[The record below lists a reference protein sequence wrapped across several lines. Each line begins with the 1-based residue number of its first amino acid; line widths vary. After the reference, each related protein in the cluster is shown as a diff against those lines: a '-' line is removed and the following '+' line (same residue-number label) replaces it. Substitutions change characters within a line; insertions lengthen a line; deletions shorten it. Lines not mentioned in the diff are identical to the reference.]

1 MSKRKKPGKRA
12 AAPRHTLRRTL
23 SHRRRRLQND
33 GSGGSEKGHKR
44 SPGKGA
50 IKMRMVG
57 ALVLKWSQKVNGM
70 THKRRSR
77 RATFTVRR
85 ALVQLARR
93 WIDLFVQEIFISFNT
108 PSSYHSNAKS
118 PVILFKSRLAI
129 FTITIKDTH
138 DAAVKPRQ
146 VLPLT

>member
-1 MSKRKKPGKRA
+1 MSKRKKPGISGPA
-12 AAPRHTLRRTL
+12 LRRTL

-77 RATFTVRR
+77 RARPRHLYCAPRTSTTC
-85 ALVQLARR
+85 AR

>member
-1 MSKRKKPGKRA
+1 
-12 AAPRHTLRRTL
+12 
-23 SHRRRRLQND
+23 
-33 GSGGSEKGHKR
+33 
-44 SPGKGA
+44 
-50 IKMRMVG
+50 MRMVG

-77 RATFTVRR
+77 RASARELGRATFTLRR

>member
-1 MSKRKKPGKRA
+1 MTGSANCFETLLLKVPFRWRGSHQKGHKGSPGKR
-12 AAPRHTLRRTL
+12 
-23 SHRRRRLQND
+23 
-33 GSGGSEKGHKR
+33 
-44 SPGKGA
+44 A

-77 RATFTVRR
+77 CRR
-85 ALVQLARR
+85 RRRVSRPTRLVELAR

-138 DAAVKPRQ
+138 DAAVKRDKSSP
-146 VLPLT
+146 

>member
-1 MSKRKKPGKRA
+1 
-12 AAPRHTLRRTL
+12 
-23 SHRRRRLQND
+23 
-33 GSGGSEKGHKR
+33 
-44 SPGKGA
+44 
-50 IKMRMVG
+50 MRMVG

-77 RATFTVRR
+77 RDGR
-85 ALVQLARR
+85 AAAQLVELAR

-138 DAAVKPRQ
+138 DAAVKRDKSSP
-146 VLPLT
+146 

>member
-1 MSKRKKPGKRA
+1 
-12 AAPRHTLRRTL
+12 
-23 SHRRRRLQND
+23 
-33 GSGGSEKGHKR
+33 
-44 SPGKGA
+44 
-50 IKMRMVG
+50 MRMVG

-77 RATFTVRR
+77 RARARAISTVRR

>member
-1 MSKRKKPGKRA
+1 MYILHTA
-12 AAPRHTLRRTL
+12 AALFEVRRY
-23 SHRRRRLQND
+23 
-33 GSGGSEKGHKR
+33 SGAKKAIKDPLE
-44 SPGKGA
+44 KGA

-70 THKRRSR
+70 THKRDP
-77 RATFTVRR
+77 VG
-85 ALVQLARR
+85 QQ
-93 WIDLFVQEIFISFNT
+93 IDLFVQEIFISFNT

-138 DAAVKPRQ
+138 DAAVKRDKSSP
-146 VLPLT
+146 